1 MKKLKEIKLNEIKVE
16 KKKIRPE
23 NQKTNMS
30 GAGKSKKRKVI
41 AESIAVFLLCLS
53 LFAFN

>member
-1 MKKLKEIKLNEIKVE
+1 MKKLKEIKLNEIKVG